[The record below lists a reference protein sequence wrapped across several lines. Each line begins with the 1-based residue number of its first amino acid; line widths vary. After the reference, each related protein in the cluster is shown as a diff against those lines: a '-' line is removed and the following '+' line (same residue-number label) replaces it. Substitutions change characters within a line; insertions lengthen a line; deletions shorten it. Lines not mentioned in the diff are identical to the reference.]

1 MEEKNKINEVEAKVQ
16 GSAVVFTYLV
26 TKDIVETL
34 ERKLGYSLDRE
45 IKEEVRDLEN
55 RFLYD
60 FWQYIPENLDKVAVN
75 ANPVSAQL
83 ETMVRRNGFPV
94 ISLDR
99 VYLTNADEYLEVRR
113 INNNRKL
120 TALNLFDFY
129 EWIEMRDFF
138 GIDGRN
144 VGMDSDTRL
153 YIPYWENLPKWA
165 SISKEKEREVAELC
179 KDYNGILLGLLK
191 QEEYDVRKIGRMI
204 KYEGG
209 K

>member
-55 RFLYD
+55 SG
-60 FWQYIPENLDKVAVN
+60 LDIEEIYLGFSSNK
-75 ANPVSAQL
+75 AN
-83 ETMVRRNGFPV
+83 
-94 ISLDR
+94 
-99 VYLTNADEYLEVRR
+99 RR